1 MAYDLG
7 MNYNFVRA
15 GRALLNWT
23 QAELSVKAGVGLSAL
38 VAFESGSP
46 TSSTNI
52 EAIQRALEA
61 GGAIFRAD
69 GSLDSAEQVLDRF
82 YTLTDP
88 TPEQK
93 AEAIIAAGTV
103 RRAGG
108 RRALPQGKAAEIL
121 TAARKARNE
130 E

>member
-1 MAYDLG
+1 MKYK
-7 MNYNFVRA
+7 FVRA

-23 QAELSVKAGVGLSAL
+23 QAELAVKARVSLSAL
-38 VAFESGSP
+38 VAFESGA
-46 TSSTNI
+46 STTAANI
-52 EAIQRALEA
+52 EALEGALVA
-61 GGAIFRAD
+61 GGVIFREH
-69 GSLDSAEQVLDRF
+69 GIDSAEAVMDRF

-93 AEAIIAAGTV
+93 AEAILCAGVV

-108 RRALPQGKAAEIL
+108 RRAMPTGRAAEIL
-121 TAARKARNE
+121 AAARKRRNE